1 MEPIPATRSR
11 FFYVDNLR
19 WTMII
24 LVVSMHSA
32 VTYSGF
38 GSWYYVEKTA
48 LSRPVLFFFITYQSY
63 LQAFFMGFLF
73 FLAGYFV
80 PPSFDRKGAV
90 LFLRDRAYRLGLPV
104 LFYIF
109 VLGPFTEYFVAKS
122 WRPSKPSSFA
132 NEWVKHIYDGEFLS
146 GTAPLWFCL
155 ALLLFCL
162 SYTGLRLLS
171 PGPGAQRGALRTGTL
186 WWFVCVVSTATFTV
200 RLVQPAG
207 TSFYNMQLAN
217 FSQYVAMFVA
227 GIWAYNGWL
236 EELRYRTGINWLIF
250 ALAGGFIFS
259 CALVFFGKAFEGNA
273 KAYAGGLHWQ
283 AAASNVWES
292 FVCLGLLVLYR
303 EKFNWQGRFT
313 RLISENAFG
322 VYVLHPPV
330 VTTTALLLRGV
341 PLHPV
346 IKFVVV
352 TVMSVVITFT
362 ASAAILRRLPGLRRI
377 L

>member
-1 MEPIPATRSR
+1 MLRMQVILPALLTVKPCQEIATHPLPWPRSNPLGSPRKLLPPANASLQSIVARLPGRIACRRNSVARTCVRYLYSDISVEPIPATRSR

-122 WRPSKPSSFA
+122 WRSSKPSSFA
-132 NEWVKHIYDGEFLS
+132 NEWVKHICDGEFLS
-146 GTAPLWFCL
+146 GTGPLWFCL

-171 PGPGAQRGALRTGTL
+171 SGRAHNLAR
-186 WWFVCVVSTATFTV
+186 FE
-200 RLVQPAG
+200 AG
-207 TSFYNMQLAN
+207 CF
-217 FSQYVAMFVA
+217 
-227 GIWAYNGWL
+227 
-236 EELRYRTGINWLIF
+236 
-250 ALAGGFIFS
+250 
-259 CALVFFGKAFEGNA
+259 
-273 KAYAGGLHWQ
+273 GGL
-283 AAASNVWES
+283 
-292 FVCLGLLVLYR
+292 FVSSAR
-303 EKFNWQGRFT
+303 
-313 RLISENAFG
+313 RLSPCAWSS
-322 VYVLHPPV
+322 PP
-330 VTTTALLLRGV
+330 ALLSTTCSWLTSRSTS
-341 PLHPV
+341 PCLLPV
-346 IKFVVV
+346 SGPIEMGGSRRFG
-352 TVMSVVITFT
+352 TGQ
-362 ASAAILRRLPGLRRI
+362 ASTG
-377 L
+377 